1 MNEQI
6 IAVQSVSKSFGE
18 NSKSLQVLE
27 DLSLNLNIGESV
39 GLVGASGSGKS
50 TLLHIICGLEQ
61 PDAGNIFI
69 KDVNITDLNA
79 DERSLF
85 RSKEVGFVYQFHHLL
100 PDLTALE
107 NVALPAM
114 LAGLKKEEALEISA
128 SLLKQVNLNKKEKNR
143 PNELSGGERQR
154 VVIAKAVAQDP
165 MLFLLDEPTSD
176 LDLRNQVSIMKKIRH
191 IVSDVESGKSA
202 IVAIHDINMAA
213 RFADRVVLLDGGS
226 IKADGTPS
234 EVLTEANIADV
245 FGVSCDIIPKKYG
258 ISSFLQVLVKD
269 EIEK

>member
-69 KDVNITDLNA
+69 KNVNITNLNA

-114 LAGLKKEEALEISA
+114 LAGLKKEEAFEISA
-128 SLLKQVNLNKKEKNR
+128 SLLEQVNLNHKEKNR

-154 VVIAKAVAQDP
+154 VAIARAMSNNP
-165 MLFLLDEPTSD
+165 SCLIMDEPTGNLDTKNVENFMD
-176 LDLRNQVSIMKKIRH
+176 LLLEMVSSREIALIIATH
-191 IVSDVESGKSA
+191 DNNVSS
-202 IVAIHDINMAA
+202 
-213 RFADRVVLLDGGS
+213 RLDRLLS
-226 IKADGTPS
+226 L
-234 EVLTEANIADV
+234 E
-245 FGVSCDIIPKKYG
+245 
-258 ISSFLQVLVKD
+258 
-269 EIEK
+269 

>member
-114 LAGLKKEEALEISA
+114 LAGLKKEEAFEISA
-128 SLLKQVNLNKKEKNR
+128 SLLEQVNLNHKEKNR

-154 VVIAKAVAQDP
+154 IAIARAMSNNP
-165 MLFLLDEPTSD
+165 SCLIMDEPTGNLDTKNVENFMD
-176 LDLRNQVSIMKKIRH
+176 LLLEMVSSREIALIIATH
-191 IVSDVESGKSA
+191 DNNVSS
-202 IVAIHDINMAA
+202 
-213 RFADRVVLLDGGS
+213 RLDRLLS
-226 IKADGTPS
+226 L
-234 EVLTEANIADV
+234 E
-245 FGVSCDIIPKKYG
+245 
-258 ISSFLQVLVKD
+258 
-269 EIEK
+269 